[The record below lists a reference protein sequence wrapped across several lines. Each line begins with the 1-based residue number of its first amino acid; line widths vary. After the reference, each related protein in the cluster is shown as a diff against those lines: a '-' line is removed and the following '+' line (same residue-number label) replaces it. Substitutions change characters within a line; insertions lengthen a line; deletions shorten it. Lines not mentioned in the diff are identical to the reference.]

1 MAISRCWNLKFA
13 DENSI
18 YSMYWEFQQLVLL
31 TKEWN
36 SKDLNNN
43 HKSAL
48 VTSMITNFYLCP
60 LTQNMKTQ
68 VLELGWSWILNFS
81 FISCV
86 IHDIAKRYFP

>member
-1 MAISRCWNLKFA
+1 
-13 DENSI
+13 
-18 YSMYWEFQQLVLL
+18 MYWEFQQLVLL

-36 SKDLNNN
+36 SKDLSNN

-48 VTSMITNFYLCP
+48 VMSMITYFYLCL

-68 VLELGWSWILNFS
+68 VLELGWGWILNFS

-86 IHDIAKRYFP
+86 IHDLSKHCFP